1 MNTKKEEV
9 QIRCSC
15 AIGDLS
21 EFADIKPVK
30 KTATK
35 IQKKIMKKD
44 DSRKEDTNQ
53 KK

>member
-21 EFADIKPVK
+21 EFARIKPVN

-35 IQKKIMKKD
+35 IQKKNLKKTVI
-44 DSRKEDTNQ
+44 KKKNQ
-53 KK
+53 NNN